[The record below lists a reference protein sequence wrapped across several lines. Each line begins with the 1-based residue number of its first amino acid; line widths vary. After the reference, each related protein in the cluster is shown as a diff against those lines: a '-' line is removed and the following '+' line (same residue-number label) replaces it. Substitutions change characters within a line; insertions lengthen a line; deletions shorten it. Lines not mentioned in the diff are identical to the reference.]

1 MVMGLS
7 AAFVFIMDRCMQVH
21 IEVRSSRGRRMEK
34 EKGFSFE
41 AYVVS
46 IRLYYIENE
55 CCFRGF
61 SKDLRCDRI

>member
-7 AAFVFIMDRCMQVH
+7 AAFVFIMDRCMQVQ
-21 IEVRSSRGRRMEK
+21 IEVVVVGAGEWER